1 MVLVVKN
8 LPANAGDA
16 RGITLI
22 PGSGRSPVGRNGT
35 LLQHS
40 GLENSKDR
48 GVWQA
53 RLHRVVK
60 RQTQLEQLT
69 CTQVADKLSKVSSII
84 F

>member
-1 MVLVVKN
+1 MVLVVKK

-16 RGITLI
+16 RDISSI
-22 PGSGRSPVGRNGT
+22 PGSGRSPVGGNGI

-53 RLHRVVK
+53 IVHGIAESDM
-60 RQTQLEQLT
+60 TEEQ
-69 CTQVADKLSKVSSII
+69 AHMGIK
-84 F
+84 

>member
-53 RLHRVVK
+53 TVHGIAKSR
-60 RQTQLEQLT
+60 TQLNNKHTWGLNELMRRKNL
-69 CTQVADKLSKVSSII
+69 A
-84 F
+84 